1 MTIRESIRSQIEM
14 MKGKRRREKLAY
26 FWDYYGIK
34 SICILTVLALSV
46 FIVVDL
52 STQKDSGYVG
62 VFFGAS
68 EKSSSDT
75 YLCDF
80 ASFAGLDS
88 DHFDIT
94 VQFSPG
100 IRLDSTIT
108 EEGYQALE
116 GFATMAGAHMVDNIA
131 ANADLF
137 LYYSYLGYTADL
149 RNVLSEA
156 QLTELSPN
164 LNYIDG
170 DLLRQYQSK
179 EQTIDYNHFPDPK
192 KPDAMIDPIPVGIDL
207 SAATEDFCNTYTFT
221 ERNAVIGIC
230 STSERMDVAVTFI
243 RFALGLK

>member
-1 MTIRESIRSQIEM
+1 M
-14 MKGKRRREKLAY
+14 
-26 FWDYYGIK
+26 
-34 SICILTVLALSV
+34 
-46 FIVVDL
+46 
-52 STQKDSGYVG
+52 G

-68 EKSSSDT
+68 EKGSSDT

-88 DHFDIT
+88 DHFDIA
-94 VQFSPG
+94 VQFSPS
-100 IRLDSTIT
+100 IRLGSAIT

-116 GFATMAGAHMVDNIA
+116 GFATMAGAQMVDNIA
-131 ANADLF
+131 ADAELF
-137 LYYSYLGYTADL
+137 LYYSYLGYATDL
-149 RNVLSEA
+149 RNVLSES

-192 KPDAMIDPIPVGIDL
+192 KPGAMIDPIPVGIDL
-207 SAATEDFCNTYTFT
+207 SAATEDFCHTYTFT
-221 ERNAVIGIC
+221 ESNAVIGIC

-243 RFALGLK
+243 RFALGFK

>member
-14 MKGKRRREKLAY
+14 MKGKSRREKLAY

-34 SICILTVLALSV
+34 SICILTFLALSI
-46 FIVVDL
+46 FIVVDM
-52 STQKDSGYVG
+52 STKKDSGYVG

-68 EKSSSDT
+68 ERNASDT

-88 DHFDIT
+88 DHFDST

-116 GFATMAGAHMVDNIA
+116 GFATMAGAQMVDNIA
-131 ANADLF
+131 ADAELF
-137 LYYSYLGYTADL
+137 IYYSYLGYTTDL
-149 RNVLSEA
+149 RNVLSEP
-156 QLTELSPN
+156 QLTALAAS

-179 EQTIDYNHFPDPK
+179 EKTIDYNNFPDPK
-192 KPDAMIDPIPVGIDL
+192 DPDTMVDPIPVGIDL
-207 SAATEDFCNTYTFT
+207 SAATEAFRNTYSFT
-221 ERNAVIGIC
+221 ESDAMIGIC
-230 STSERMDVAVTFI
+230 STSERTEIAVAFI
-243 RFALGLK
+243 LFALGLN